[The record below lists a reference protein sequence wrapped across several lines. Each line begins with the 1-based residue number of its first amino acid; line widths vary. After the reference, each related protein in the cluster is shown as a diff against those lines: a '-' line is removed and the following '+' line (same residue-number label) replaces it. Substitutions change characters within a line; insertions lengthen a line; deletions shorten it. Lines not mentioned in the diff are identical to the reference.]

1 MESIPPMRPTPP
13 VEPTPALAP
22 MPKMTAIPDANRK
35 AVLAVVRAT
44 WSRFSEQEVCAMRNK
59 ADLVAQI
66 VSKYEV
72 AIAAAQSE
80 VDEVLKGRS
89 I

>member
-1 MESIPPMRPTPP
+1 MKT
-13 VEPTPALAP
+13 
-22 MPKMTAIPDANRK
+22 
-35 AVLAVVRAT
+35 
-44 WSRFSEQEVCAMRNK
+44 K

-72 AIAAAQSE
+72 ALAAAQSE